1 MTIRNFH
8 KPLIVIW
15 FIVVCIMGIYMQSA
29 EAQDVTNVP
38 RYVSLR
44 ANEVNVRTG
53 PGVRYP
59 VKWVFVRKFMP
70 VEVISEYGTWRKI
83 RDWEGAEGWVHR
95 AMLSSRRH
103 VITVD
108 RISTLRQSPTE
119 NSRAVAKLENGIVAE
134 VGACDAEWCKLSVGG
149 YVGWLKRES
158 LWGLKKGENV
168 R

>member
-1 MTIRNFH
+1 
-8 KPLIVIW
+8 
-15 FIVVCIMGIYMQSA
+15 MGPYMQSA

-44 ANEVNVRTG
+44 ADEVNVRTG

-83 RDWEGAEGWVHR
+83 TDWEGAEGWVHR

-119 NSRAVAKLENGIVAE
+119 KSRAVAKLENGIVAE
-134 VGACDAEWCKLSVGG
+134 VAACDAEWCKLSVGG
-149 YVGWLKRES
+149 YAGWLKRES